1 MALFHHFIV
10 TKIGVFHLKIGFFD
24 FLPKMNC
31 KIFHYFSHFLRKI
44 HFFTTSISNEL
55 PQKVIFYNI
64 SCEFRK
70 NFLKNLKNFTKNTL
84 LLQSNSLQ

>member
-1 MALFHHFIV
+1 MALFRHFIV

-24 FLPKMNC
+24 FFRKMNC

-55 PQKVIFYNI
+55 PLEVIFFNI

-70 NFLKNLKNFTKNTL
+70 NFLKKLKKFYKNTL
-84 LLQSNSLQ
+84 LLQSDSL